1 MRFIVMYFKFIFYF
15 PIMLIVS
22 IYGFIKLYKMYKK
35 GELDIN
41 NRIDIISNYSIIFLE
56 SKKYAT
62 HISWIFWILLALI
75 MIKQKNYASIKPYDT
90 NIQSF
95 R

>member
-1 MRFIVMYFKFIFYF
+1 MYFKFIFYF

-22 IYGFIKLYKMYKK
+22 IYGFIKLYKMYKR

-41 NRIDIISNYSIIFLE
+41 NRFDIVSHYSIIFLE

-62 HISWIFWILLALI
+62 HISWIFWILLSLI
-75 MIKQKNYASIKPYDT
+75 ITINKV
-90 NIQSF
+90 
-95 R
+95 

>member
-22 IYGFIKLYKMYKK
+22 IYGFIKLFKMYKR

-41 NRIDIISNYSIIFLE
+41 NKFDIYSNYLKIFL
-56 SKKYAT
+56 
-62 HISWIFWILLALI
+62 
-75 MIKQKNYASIKPYDT
+75 
-90 NIQSF
+90 
-95 R
+95 